1 MQFTVHQTINIRML
15 RIGSI
20 SNASVFQIGSAGSI
34 QSAANLY
41 NTGGYESLAQP
52 AEFQGEIGETPLV
65 PLSAFS

>member
-20 SNASVFQIGSAGSI
+20 SNASVLQIGSAGSM

-41 NTGGYESLAQP
+41 NTGNYESLAEP
-52 AEFQGEIGETPLV
+52 AEIQQGVGEVPLV